1 MMKKEFKGIAS
12 EIQIFKDIE
21 QKENFLFVL
30 GALVSRVI
38 SLKKASEIMEIE
50 PEVLLKLLEIMG
62 LEFSYLSPE
71 DVSIE
76 RNW

>member
-12 EIQIFKDIE
+12 EIQIFKGIE

-30 GALVSRVI
+30 GALVFRVI

-50 PEVLLKLLEIMG
+50 PEVLLKLL
-62 LEFSYLSPE
+62 
-71 DVSIE
+71 
-76 RNW
+76 